1 MSSYKVPQDVEAEDK
16 LLGPFSFRQ
25 FIYLI
30 VAAIGIALCWGL
42 GRLFLPLA
50 VFPIPVVVLFG
61 LLALP
66 LKKDQPME
74 TYLLAILS
82 FYIKPR
88 KRLWQPDGVQ
98 SLVEITAPKE
108 VEVQRVKDISRGEAA
123 RRLSYLADVVD
134 SQGWSVRGVSDP
146 EANNSMVS
154 DVYYEAQQTDDILDN
169 DNVVSRSFDQ
179 KIEQTSARR
188 RQEAIDRMHNPA
200 PQPTNPYTSYTETEP
215 TAPASQPQQP
225 PAQPAPQP
233 QPTQPQPTAP
243 TESDPELTYNPYPT
257 IRQSV
262 VSPEGNRV
270 ADYQKTKQPEPAPQP
285 QPAPAK
291 PAPQPTPEPQPNTTS
306 EKPVS
311 PDIINLANNSD
322 LSIQTIANE
331 AGRIN
336 KKESELKDDEV
347 VISLR

>member
-30 VAAIGIALCWGL
+30 VTAIGIALCWGL

-50 VFPIPVVVLFG
+50 VFPLPIVILFG

-66 LKKDQPME
+66 LRKDQPME

-88 KRLWQPDGVQ
+88 KRLWQPDGIQ
-98 SLVEITAPKE
+98 SLVEITAPKT
-108 VEVQRVKDISRGEAA
+108 VEVQRVKDISRNEAA

-134 SQGWSVRGVSDP
+134 SQGWSVRGISNP
-146 EANNSMVS
+146 EETNSMVS
-154 DVYYEAQQTDDILDN
+154 DVYYEAQQTDDILD
-169 DNVVSRSFDQ
+169 DNNAVSRSFDQ
-179 KIEQTSARR
+179 RIEQTSARQ
-188 RQEAIDRMHNPA
+188 RQEVMDRMKN
-200 PQPTNPYTSYTETEP
+200 PQPHVFYDDPLPPPST
-215 TAPASQPQQP
+215 SQPQQFNTNP
-225 PAQPAPQP
+225 YDNYLAQEPQEADP
-233 QPTQPQPTAP
+233 Q
-243 TESDPELTYNPYPT
+243 LTYNPYPT
-257 IRQSV
+257 IQQSV
-262 VSPEGNRV
+262 VSPHGDRV
-270 ADYQKTKQPEPAPQP
+270 ADYHKSKQAESASQ
-285 QPAPAK
+285 QASS
-291 PAPQPTPEPQPNTTS
+291 PNTTPAQTNPTPPAQSSPAPENKPS

-331 AGRIN
+331 AGRIS
-336 KKESELKDDEV
+336 KKEKELKDDEV